1 MFAYYCDYAT
11 ELVDGFCYQ
20 LPDEVDQYVHPSL
33 LYTAR
38 CSLKSYRQEC
48 NKSKEINQENG
59 GPAFFFPEGQDY
71 RNPRPSRNVLVYSHD
86 ADKLPPR
93 GSEECG
99 TSLYPGR
106 YHCQEPKGAKK
117 PLVLTQRFICHSR
130 VTVIR
135 DVVATRYARLS
146 APWCPGGQETPSQD
160 RHLHYNATAG
170 SVTPTR
176 F

>member
-48 NKSKEINQENG
+48 NKSKEINQNG
-59 GPAFFFPEGQDY
+59 RPAFFFSEGQDY

-93 GSEECG
+93 GVKNAEH
-99 TSLYPGR
+99 R
-106 YHCQEPKGAKK
+106 YIPDGITVRNRRPPRTLPHPRVMQCKK
-117 PLVLTQRFICHSR
+117 
-130 VTVIR
+130 
-135 DVVATRYARLS
+135 
-146 APWCPGGQETPSQD
+146 
-160 RHLHYNATAG
+160 
-170 SVTPTR
+170 
-176 F
+176 